1 MSDPSG
7 SSQQPF
13 DFTELKSS
21 LHNTQFARLIEAV
34 PDNFLAQIRHGD
46 FPGWKQALDALPNL
60 VPQEIDL
67 QNSVTIGDAAQ
78 CSEAERAELKQL
90 LLSLQPWR
98 KGPFSLFGLE
108 LDTEWRSDWKWDRL
122 VKHIAPLENR
132 KVLDVGCGNGYHC
145 WRMAGAGAQLV
156 IGIDPHLLFNMQ
168 YWAMR
173 HFLRQAPVHVL
184 PLALED
190 LPEKLQAFDT
200 VFSMGVL
207 YHRRSPIDH
216 LYALKDCLRP
226 GGELI
231 LETLVIDGEEGQ
243 TLLPQERYA
252 RMPNVWFL
260 PSCATLESW
269 LIKAGYKNVRLV
281 DVGFTSIEEQ
291 RSTPWMNFESL
302 PEALDK
308 ENPALTIEGYPAPKR
323 AIYLAEK

>member
-1 MSDPSG
+1 MPDPSA
-7 SSQQPF
+7 SESQPF
-13 DFTELKSS
+13 DFTELKTS
-21 LHNTQFARLIEAV
+21 LKDSKLTALTELV
-34 PDNFLAQIRHGD
+34 PENFLAQINHGD
-46 FPGWKQALDALPNL
+46 FPGWKQVLDALPNL
-60 VPQEIDL
+60 ATQKIDI
-67 QNSVTIGDAAQ
+67 QNSVSIGEAAQ
-78 CSEAERAELKQL
+78 CSDAERETLKELL
-90 LLSLQPWR
+90 MGLHPWR

-122 VKHIAPLENR
+122 AKHIAPLNNR

-168 YWAMR
+168 YWAIR
-173 HFLRQAPVHVL
+173 HFLKQVPVYVL

-190 LPEKLQAFDT
+190 LPEKIQDFDT

-216 LYALKDCLRP
+216 LYALKDCLRR
-226 GGELI
+226 GGELV
-231 LETLVIDGEEGQ
+231 LETLVIDGEEGD

-269 LIKAGYKNVRLV
+269 LLKAGYKNIRLV
-281 DVGFTSIEEQ
+281 DVSFTSPAEQ
-291 RSTPWMNFESL
+291 RSTQWMNFESL

-323 AIYLAEK
+323 AIYIAEK